1 MDIYTLCF
9 TFPSIHLPDGTSL
22 FHPSDDTLT
31 THTYKP
37 SFSNNQTPQNS
48 SGGRVDEDVVPFS
61 THDQTIQYTYPA
73 STAATSPTP
82 PDAAAAAEASHDDEF
97 EAVHHK
103 CLAISSKTGC
113 LVSAVILPPSPPP
126 SSSSSSTST
135 AQQNQ
140 DRQKGQRHGA
150 HGWEF
155 QLSGGYEQVMS
166 ARRMVMGE
174 FKPLVSVLP
183 YVTTT
188 SLSCLAVSGR
198 GGRSGGVCGK
208 REEERVTVFG

>member
-9 TFPSIHLPDGTSL
+9 TYPSIHLPDGTPL
-22 FHPSDDTLT
+22 FHPSDDILT
-31 THTYKP
+31 TLINKP
-37 SFSNNQTPQNS
+37 SFSNGQTPQNS

-61 THDQTIQYTYPA
+61 TYDQTIQYTYPA
-73 STAATSPTP
+73 STTATSPTP

-113 LVSAVILPPSPPP
+113 LVSAVILPPSP

-135 AQQNQ
+135 AHQNQ
-140 DRQKGQRHGA
+140 DRHKGQRHGA

-155 QLSGGYEQVMS
+155 QLSGGYEPVMS

-174 FKPLVSVLP
+174 FKPLVSLSVDG
-183 YVTTT
+183 TTI
-188 SLSCLAVSGR
+188 SFACCLVVAVSAMDGAR
-198 GGRSGGVCGK
+198 N
-208 REEERVTVFG
+208 